1 MYEAIFPGIFTVYS
15 YFIENLLSGRIC
27 MVTRR
32 RDWCIIY
39 DIYVEVYRYGERG
52 RMETGFHH
60 VPIMVSEV
68 LTLLE
73 PSRGGVFVDGTLGG
87 GGHAEAVLSAMP
99 ETGRLFGIDRDDDA
113 LKAAGERLSRF
124 GDRFTAIKGN
134 FFDMKALLAARGVTA
149 VDGILLDLG
158 VSSHQLDARERGF
171 SYKAEAPLDMR
182 MDQSAPLTAK
192 TVVNEWPEDELR
204 RIFFAYGEE
213 KFSAKIAQ
221 RIVRQRAVSP
231 IETTT
236 ELAEL
241 IKSAIPAKFRNE
253 PQHPARRCFQA
264 IRIAVNGELDGLEDA
279 VRSAHDLLK
288 PGGRL
293 AILTFHSLEDRIVKN
308 AFRSFE
314 NPCICPKSAPVC
326 ICGRK
331 PTAKVLTRHPLVASE
346 AEQKANPRATSAKLR
361 AIVRIDPETGSY

>member
-1 MYEAIFPGIFTVYS
+1 
-15 YFIENLLSGRIC
+15 
-27 MVTRR
+27 
-32 RDWCIIY
+32 
-39 DIYVEVYRYGERG
+39 
-52 RMETGFHH
+52 METGFHH

-73 PSRGGVFVDGTLGG
+73 PARGGIFVDGTLGG

-99 ETGRLFGIDRDDDA
+99 ESGRLFGIDRDDEA
-113 LKAAGERLSRF
+113 LKAAGARLARF

-134 FFDMKALLAARGVTA
+134 FFDMKELLAARGVFK

-182 MDQSAPLTAK
+182 MDQSAPLTAR
-192 TVVNEWPEDELR
+192 TVVNEWSESELR
-204 RIFFAYGEE
+204 RIFYEYGEE
-213 KFSAKIAQ
+213 KFSGKIAA
-221 RIVRQRAVSP
+221 RIVERRKEKP

-241 IKSAIPAKFRNE
+241 IKGAIPAKFRNE

-264 IRIAVNGELDGLEDA
+264 IRIAVNGELDGLYDA
-279 VRSAHDLLK
+279 IVSAHDLLN

-308 AFRSFE
+308 VFRTFE
-314 NPCICPKSAPVC
+314 NPCTCPKSAPVC
-326 ICGRK
+326 ICGKK
-331 PTAKVLTRHPLVASE
+331 PTAKVLTRHPLIASE
-346 AEQKANPRATSAKLR
+346 QEQKENSRATSAKLR
-361 AIVRIDPETGSY
+361 AIVRMDPETGSY

>member
-1 MYEAIFPGIFTVYS
+1 
-15 YFIENLLSGRIC
+15 
-27 MVTRR
+27 
-32 RDWCIIY
+32 
-39 DIYVEVYRYGERG
+39 
-52 RMETGFHH
+52 METGFHH

-68 LTLLE
+68 LALLE
-73 PSRGGVFVDGTLGG
+73 PARGGIFVDGTLGG

-99 ETGRLFGIDRDDDA
+99 ETGRLFGIDRDDEA
-113 LKAAGERLSRF
+113 LKAAGARLSRF

-134 FFDMKALLAARGVTA
+134 FFDMKSLLKDRGVEK

-158 VSSHQLDARERGF
+158 VSSHQLDAAERGF

-182 MDQSAPLTAK
+182 MDRSAPLTAR
-192 TVVNEWPEDELR
+192 TVVNTWSEAELK
-204 RIFFAYGEE
+204 RIFYEYGEE
-213 KFSAKIAQ
+213 KFSAKIAA
-221 RIVRQRAVSP
+221 RIVERRREKP

-241 IKSAIPAKFRNE
+241 IKGAIPAKFRNE

-264 IRIAVNGELDGLEDA
+264 IRIAVNGELDGLHDA
-279 VRSAHDLLK
+279 IQAAHDLLN

-308 AFRSFE
+308 AFRTFE
-314 NPCICPKSAPVC
+314 NPCTCPKSAPVC
-326 ICGRK
+326 ICGKK

-346 AEQKANPRATSAKLR
+346 QEQKENSRATSAKLR
-361 AIVRIDPETGSY
+361 AIVRMDPETGSY